1 MPLDHL
7 GAGGERG
14 DLLLLLYLPVDV
26 GFDVGVVDVD
36 HHHFRRAP
44 GGAARLDRARRAVA
58 DLEEGHQARGAAAAG
73 KLLVLAAKGREVRAG
88 AGAVLEEA
96 RLAHPQVHD
105 AALVDKVVAD
115 RLDEAGVRLGMLVGR
130 LGLDE
135 LAGLEVDVIVALAR
149 PVDAIG
155 PVEAGIEPLRGVGR
169 GDLARQHEA
178 HLVVIGAGVLV
189 AVEHAG
195 LPAPIG
201 PGAGEPIEHLL
212 RRGFRAGPLGLGQR
226 LERLLVGDRSPQ
238 EGRDVHFLDPLQPRG
253 HARLAEIFLREHV
266 GGHLAPGGRNLDPVE
281 REDDRPVGIA
291 NLAPCHGEGDPVVGR
306 SARLGEVPLDSH
318 RSRPLDLV
326 ANRPPAPRSLPL
338 VSNAERIPAFLNPG
352 SVQARASRRRRAR
365 PALAR
370 LAVTDASGGS
380 ATPRSRPLAREK
392 AHSRSRRKRRSAP
405 CSGTT
410 RTYDSALRTSTP
422 CDASLHRTL
431 HIVDKSG

>member
-14 DLLLLLYLPVDV
+14 DLLLLLHLPVDV

-44 GGAARLDRARRAVA
+44 GRAARLDRARRAVA

-105 AALVDKVVAD
+105 AALVDEVVAD

-155 PVEAGIEPLRGVGR
+155 PVEAGVEPLRGVGR

-201 PGAGEPIEHLL
+201 PGAGEPVEHLL
-212 RRGFRAGPLGLGQR
+212 GRGLGAGPLGLGQR
-226 LERLLVGDRSPQ
+226 LERLLVGDRAPQ
-238 EGRDVHFLDPLQPRG
+238 ERRDVHLLDPLQPRG

-266 GGHLAPGGRNLDPVE
+266 GGHLAPGGRNLDLVE
-281 REDDRPVGIA
+281 REDDRAVGIA
-291 NLAPCHGEGDPVVGR
+291 DLAPGHGEGDPVVGR
-306 SARLGEVPLDSH
+306 SARLGVVPLDSH
-318 RSRPLDLV
+318 RSRPLDL
-326 ANRPPAPRSLPL
+326 RGEPPPGAPPLPL

-352 SVQARASRRRRAR
+352 SVQARAVPAPAR
-365 PALAR
+365 P
-370 LAVTDASGGS
+370 
-380 ATPRSRPLAREK
+380 PRSRS
-392 AHSRSRRKRRSAP
+392 SR
-405 CSGTT
+405 C
-410 RTYDSALRTSTP
+410 
-422 CDASLHRTL
+422 H
-431 HIVDKSG
+431 